1 MEDFLAWDVTKG
13 SRLKSAI
20 QLEYAGVGRGI
31 AMKKRIVIA
40 LLATSFAAGTSFAAD
55 WPFAAPPQLSRAG
68 SLPVDWTG
76 LYVGVNAGY
85 GSTTGSSTTAFT
97 GAFAGGTTTQFGIGA
112 TELSGTNL
120 VGSSSLRGGIAGGQ
134 IGSNWQAG
142 MFVFGGEVDVQWSGQ
157 QATASVVCTPG
168 CIASE
173 AVNIKLFATGR
184 ARIGLAF
191 DWFLPYVTAGGAL
204 VSAQDKLTVTVGGIT
219 GNFNALSNNTAGW
232 TAGAGFDVAL
242 SSNWSARFEY
252 LHIST
257 NNLNATAPIP
267 GVLGVGTAAESAAG
281 YRDNIVRAGLNY
293 RFGPRGG
300 PGVLEAA
307 LSPPAYAL
315 NHDSLPDK

>member
-31 AMKKRIVIA
+31 TMKKRIVIA

-55 WPFAAPPQLSRAG
+55 WPFAAPPQLYRAG

-76 LYVGVNAGY
+76 LYFGVNAGY
-85 GSTTGSSTTAFT
+85 GSASGSSTTAFT
-97 GAFAGGTTTQFGIGA
+97 GAF
-112 TELSGTNL
+112 SGTNL

-142 MFVFGGEVDVQWSGQ
+142 MFVFGGEVDFQWSGQ

-204 VSAQDKLTVTVGGIT
+204 VSAQDKLTMTVGGIT

-267 GVLGVGTAAESAAG
+267 AVLGVGTASESAAG

-300 PGVLEAA
+300 PGVLETA

>member
-1 MEDFLAWDVTKG
+1 
-13 SRLKSAI
+13 
-20 QLEYAGVGRGI
+20 
-31 AMKKRIVIA
+31 
-40 LLATSFAAGTSFAAD
+40 
-55 WPFAAPPQLSRAG
+55 
-68 SLPVDWTG
+68 
-76 LYVGVNAGY
+76 VNAGY
-85 GSTTGSSTTAFT
+85 GSATGSSTTAFT

-120 VGSSSLRGGIAGGQ
+120 VGSSSQRGGIAGGQ

-168 CIASE
+168 CIANE

-219 GNFNALSNNTAGW
+219 GNFNSLSNNTAGW

-267 GVLGVGTAAESAAG
+267 TVLGVGTAAESAAG

>member
-1 MEDFLAWDVTKG
+1 VRSTSRPPARNGGFFGLGCDKRVTVKISHSTRIRRCWQGHRDEKANCDRAFGYFLC
-13 SRLKSAI
+13 
-20 QLEYAGVGRGI
+20 
-31 AMKKRIVIA
+31 
-40 LLATSFAAGTSFAAD
+40 AGTSFAAD

-68 SLPVDWTG
+68 SLPVNWTG

-85 GSTTGSSTTAFT
+85 GSATGSSTTAFT

-219 GNFNALSNNTAGW
+219 GNFNSLSNNTAGW

-252 LHIST
+252 LQHPSPLSWAWGRHRSPPPDIETTS
-257 NNLNATAPIP
+257 
-267 GVLGVGTAAESAAG
+267 
-281 YRDNIVRAGLNY
+281 
-293 RFGPRGG
+293 FGP
-300 PGVLEAA
+300 A
-307 LSPPAYAL
+307 
-315 NHDSLPDK
+315 

>member
-1 MEDFLAWDVTKG
+1 MSVRKSSHGTIFLIVSSGSPRALIASSLRSTSKKPFCPMTRSLHPPMTACGHRVRFVATWREEFFEVPSNQSQIQDVLRITVFGAVPPKRCDQRAGRRRGMEDFLAWDVTKG

-20 QLEYAGVGRGI
+20 QLEYADVGRGI

-134 IGSNWQAG
+134 IGSNWQAA

-168 CIASE
+168 CIANE
-173 AVNIKLFATGR
+173 AVNIKLFA
-184 ARIGLAF
+184 
-191 DWFLPYVTAGGAL
+191 
-204 VSAQDKLTVTVGGIT
+204 
-219 GNFNALSNNTAGW
+219 
-232 TAGAGFDVAL
+232 
-242 SSNWSARFEY
+242 
-252 LHIST
+252 
-257 NNLNATAPIP
+257 
-267 GVLGVGTAAESAAG
+267 
-281 YRDNIVRAGLNY
+281 
-293 RFGPRGG
+293 
-300 PGVLEAA
+300 
-307 LSPPAYAL
+307 
-315 NHDSLPDK
+315 